1 MKKMVFCGFMSVMCM
16 VAVGVDKPA
25 PSKAPGE
32 RPRVEAKKPDEVA
45 RPSVVQ
51 PDAKPVVA
59 RKPGEARK
67 PAAGA
72 RAPRGRT
79 ARGARKGAPV
89 VGRPPRGRV
98 RGVVE
103 AGSFPTSPAERR
115 LIEAVEDAETSRELS
130 RLMPQVR
137 MRAVPEPDDI
147 PLSPAD
153 SRLIDAVDDA
163 ETMMELSRLMPKVLA
178 SHNPEV
184 RQSMVD
190 ALEDQG
196 ARSVNDLAYFMA
208 DPDLEVADSAF
219 SAWTS
224 VLEDTSPARRIA
236 AIRAAA
242 RILTPP
248 PAPAVQP

>member
-45 RPSVVQ
+45 RPSAVQ

-130 RLMPQVR
+130 RLMPQV
-137 MRAVPEPDDI
+137 
-147 PLSPAD
+147 
-153 SRLIDAVDDA
+153 
-163 ETMMELSRLMPKVLA
+163 LA
-178 SHNPEV
+178 SQNPDV
-184 RQSMVD
+184 RQAMVD

>member
-45 RPSVVQ
+45 RPSAVQ

-72 RAPRGRT
+72 RAPRGRA

-89 VGRPPRGRV
+89 VGRPSRGRV

-130 RLMPQVR
+130 RLMPQV
-137 MRAVPEPDDI
+137 
-147 PLSPAD
+147 
-153 SRLIDAVDDA
+153 
-163 ETMMELSRLMPKVLA
+163 LA
-178 SHNPEV
+178 SQNPDV
-184 RQSMVD
+184 RQAMVD
-190 ALEDQG
+190 ARFRVFSMDIRPRGYQPG
-196 ARSVNDLAYFMA
+196 PPHCGHPCCRPHPHASTCACC
-208 DPDLEVADSAF
+208 SA
-219 SAWTS
+219 
-224 VLEDTSPARRIA
+224 LIG
-236 AIRAAA
+236 
-242 RILTPP
+242 
-248 PAPAVQP
+248 

>member
-45 RPSVVQ
+45 RPSAVQ
-51 PDAKPVVA
+51 PDAKAVVA

-130 RLMPQVR
+130 RLMPQV
-137 MRAVPEPDDI
+137 
-147 PLSPAD
+147 
-153 SRLIDAVDDA
+153 
-163 ETMMELSRLMPKVLA
+163 LA
-178 SHNPEV
+178 SQNPDV
-184 RQSMVD
+184 RQAMVD

>member
-1 MKKMVFCGFMSVMCM
+1 MKKMVFCGFMSAMCM
-16 VAVGVDKPA
+16 VAVGVEKPA
-25 PSKAPGE
+25 PAKAPGE
-32 RPRVEAKKPDEVA
+32 RPRIEAKKLDEA
-45 RPSVVQ
+45 SRPSAVQ

-72 RAPRGRT
+72 RAPRGRA
-79 ARGARKGAPV
+79 ARGTRKGAPV

-103 AGSFPTSPAERR
+103 AGSSPTSPAERR

-130 RLMPQVR
+130 RLMPQV
-137 MRAVPEPDDI
+137 
-147 PLSPAD
+147 
-153 SRLIDAVDDA
+153 
-163 ETMMELSRLMPKVLA
+163 LA
-178 SHNPEV
+178 SQNPDV
-184 RQSMVD
+184 RQAMVD

-196 ARSVNDLAYFMA
+196 ARSVNALAYFMA

-224 VLEDTSPARRIA
+224 ILEDASPARRVA

-242 RILTPP
+242 RILAPP
-248 PAPAVQP
+248 PHAVQP

>member
-1 MKKMVFCGFMSVMCM
+1 
-16 VAVGVDKPA
+16 
-25 PSKAPGE
+25 
-32 RPRVEAKKPDEVA
+32 
-45 RPSVVQ
+45 
-51 PDAKPVVA
+51 
-59 RKPGEARK
+59 
-67 PAAGA
+67 
-72 RAPRGRT
+72 
-79 ARGARKGAPV
+79 
-89 VGRPPRGRV
+89 
-98 RGVVE
+98 VVE

-130 RLMPQVR
+130 RLMPQV
-137 MRAVPEPDDI
+137 
-147 PLSPAD
+147 
-153 SRLIDAVDDA
+153 
-163 ETMMELSRLMPKVLA
+163 LA
-178 SHNPEV
+178 SQNPDV
-184 RQSMVD
+184 RQAMVD

>member
-130 RLMPQVR
+130 RLMPQV
-137 MRAVPEPDDI
+137 
-147 PLSPAD
+147 
-153 SRLIDAVDDA
+153 
-163 ETMMELSRLMPKVLA
+163 LA
-178 SHNPEV
+178 SQNPDV
-184 RQSMVD
+184 RQAMVD

>member
-45 RPSVVQ
+45 RPSAVQ

-72 RAPRGRT
+72 RAPRGRA

-89 VGRPPRGRV
+89 VGRPSRGRV

-130 RLMPQVR
+130 RLMPQV
-137 MRAVPEPDDI
+137 
-147 PLSPAD
+147 
-153 SRLIDAVDDA
+153 
-163 ETMMELSRLMPKVLA
+163 LA
-178 SHNPEV
+178 SQNPDV
-184 RQSMVD
+184 RQAMVD

-196 ARSVNDLAYFMA
+196 ARSVNDLAYSMA
-208 DPDLEVADSAF
+208 DPALEVADSAF